1 MKAADLFVN
10 YVCTM
15 PRMLTGVVNS
25 EISTAP
31 TTTASQYLTPYVPET
46 HYSSGNESTGQKG
59 KKLLTGN
66 KLFRRGNAL
75 VVVSCS
81 LRFFPTVSKLT
92 EKEGLLTPKLSLQL
106 K

>member
-15 PRMLTGVVNS
+15 PRMLAGVVNS

-31 TTTASQYLTPYVPET
+31 ATTASQYLTPYVPET

-59 KKLLTGN
+59 RNYQQEINYLGEETLL
-66 KLFRRGNAL
+66 L
-75 VVVSCS
+75 
-81 LRFFPTVSKLT
+81 
-92 EKEGLLTPKLSLQL
+92 LSLAL
-106 K
+106 